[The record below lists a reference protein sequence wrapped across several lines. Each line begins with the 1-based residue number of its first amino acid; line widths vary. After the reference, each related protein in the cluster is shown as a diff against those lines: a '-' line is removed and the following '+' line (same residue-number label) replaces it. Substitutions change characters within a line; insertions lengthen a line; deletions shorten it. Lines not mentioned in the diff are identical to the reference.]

1 MMKTLVR
8 IVALWAS
15 LFPLVTVGFAQSDPL
30 KVVTT
35 TTQAADLARVLAG
48 DLIELTPL
56 MGAGVDPHLY
66 KPTESDIVAMN
77 EADMIVTSGLHLEGQ
92 FGEVLESLAES
103 NVVIVTL
110 GEEVKKQ
117 GFVLKLDMGND
128 VVVDDPHF
136 WFDPRNFQL
145 ATTTFAD
152 ALSATDPTHAE
163 TYQANAT
170 DYLTKLDLLFTWA
183 QEALAQI
190 PSEQRVLVT
199 SHDAFGY
206 YADAFGLEVRSV
218 QGISTADE
226 AGVGDIQAVVDFI
239 VERNVPVL
247 FVESSVPPQTIN
259 AVQQGVLAKGGKV
272 DLGVRV
278 LYSDAM
284 GEVDAFGGNYLGMIA
299 ENTLTILQS
308 FGLPVPP
315 LPDEL
320 GIVFPAELLEEN

>member
-1 MMKTLVR
+1 MKTLMR
-8 IVALWAS
+8 IVAVLAW
-15 LFPLVTVGFAQSDPL
+15 LLVFTAVGFAQSDPL

-66 KPTESDIVAMN
+66 KPTEADIVAMN

-110 GEEVKKQ
+110 AEEVQMQ

-152 ALSATDPTHAE
+152 ALAEADPTHAE
-163 TYQANAT
+163 QYQANAA
-170 DYLTKLDLLFTWA
+170 DYLTKLDLLFNWA
-183 QEALAQI
+183 HEALAQI

-206 YADAFGLEVRSV
+206 YADAFGLAVRSV

-259 AVQQGVLAKGGKV
+259 AVQQGVLAQGGKV

>member
-1 MMKTLVR
+1 MKLFLR
-8 IVALWAS
+8 IVAV
-15 LFPLVTVGFAQSDPL
+15 LVLLSTFATVALAQTDPL

-48 DLIELTPL
+48 DAIQLTAL

-110 GEEVKKQ
+110 TDEVKKQ
-117 GFVLKLDMGND
+117 GYVLKLDTGNG
-128 VVVDDPHF
+128 VVVNDPHF

-152 ALSATDPTHAE
+152 ALSETDPTHADL
-163 TYQANAT
+163 YQANAEA
-170 DYLTKLDLLFTWA
+170 YNEKLELLFTWA
-183 QEALAQI
+183 NEALEQI
-190 PSEQRVLVT
+190 PVEQRALVT

-239 VERNVPVL
+239 VERQIPVL

-259 AVQQGVLAKGGKV
+259 AVQQGVLAQDGTVK
-272 DLGVRV
+272 LGVRV

-284 GEVDAFGGNYLGMIA
+284 GEPDTFGGSYLGMIA

-308 FGLPVPP
+308 FGLPIPP
-315 LPDEL
+315 LPTEL
-320 GIVFPAELLEEN
+320 GLTFPRELLEGN